1 MTDIIQLLP
10 DSVANQIAAG
20 EVIQRPASVVKE
32 LVENALDAG
41 ASEIQVMVVDAGR
54 TMIQVID
61 NGSGMSATDARLS
74 FERHATSKIREAG
87 DLFDLHTMGF
97 RGEALASI
105 AAVAQVTLITRL
117 HEEEVGTQL
126 RIDGS
131 KFVEQQPVA
140 CQAGSQFKVEN
151 LFFNVPAR
159 RKFLKSNA
167 TELNNILTAYERI
180 VLVNPQVSF
189 VLQSNGTELSKLPA
203 AGLRQRIIDV
213 FGKKLNQDLLPID
226 VNTTL
231 CHIKGFVGKPQS
243 AKKKGA
249 HQYFFVNSR
258 YMKHP
263 YFAKAV
269 MAPFE
274 RLVPQGEQV
283 PFFIF
288 FDVPPADIDVN
299 IHPTKTEIK
308 FENEQAIWQILS
320 AAVKD
325 AVGRFNDIPSIEF
338 DTEGKPDIPVFGPG
352 EDVQIPKVNV
362 NPQYN
367 PFRKAEIQHGRQ
379 PRNEDWQQLYEAAAQ
394 RDNMQSTL
402 FDEQDDTTNVI
413 AEKSPTHYQY
423 KGRLI
428 MTAVKSGL
436 MMVDQH
442 RAHLRVLFEEYL
454 QKMDRHKWPTQN
466 VLFPEIV
473 RLTPAETAVM
483 SQMLAQLEEVG
494 FAVSDLGGGSFSV
507 NGVPAGLDG
516 VDPKNLLNELLA
528 SAKDKTGRPKSEMAE
543 SVALGMARSSA
554 IPYGQVLSNEE
565 MENLINRLFACS
577 NAKMTPDGKLITCIL
592 KQDEIER
599 LMG

>member
-379 PRNEDWQQLYEAAAQ
+379 PRNEDWQQLYEVAAQ
-394 RDNMQSTL
+394 RDDKQSTL